1 MPASTD
7 NASARMLLKDLFNT
21 STSVAESFLGQLTPE
36 QIHLIEDTIN
46 RIKRRKVDKQDD
58 VTTAS
63 ATLPTPAPSP
73 GPSSPSN
80 SDINDQHGATTTT
93 TTPPASNTATAI
105 ASALASAMACA
116 AIANNNN
123 NGNSKNEGVP
133 TIAPSSND
141 SNHHGQHDLVAEMR
155 DGVEWVSFVYS
166 HNRTL
171 RRYNIR
177 TDIQTVSLD
186 AIDNKFKEENCVSS
200 QKGWCLSLNPLPVDP
215 MNKGVKAKKAFSGDR
230 NAVYSSAKAFLSLRV
245 TPRLILVDRSRFQ
258 KWNRLVKVACY

>member
-7 NASARMLLKDLFNT
+7 NASARMLLKDLFKT
-21 STSVAESFLGQLTPE
+21 STSAAESFLGQLTPE

-58 VTTAS
+58 VTTA
-63 ATLPTPAPSP
+63 ALPTPAPSP

-80 SDINDQHGATTTT
+80 SDISDRDQHGAMTTSTTTT
-93 TTPPASNTATAI
+93 AAAATPSNAATAI

-116 AIANNNN
+116 ALANSNSNNSN
-123 NGNSKNEGVP
+123 ANGNVKAEGEKMP
-133 TIAPSSND
+133 TIAPSTND
-141 SNHHGQHDLVAEMR
+141 NHHGGQHDLVAEMR

-186 AIDNKFKEENCVSS
+186 AIDIKFKEENCVSMD
-200 QKGWCLSLNPLPVDP
+200 GWDIRARVPPLNPLPVDP
-215 MNKGVKAKKAFSGDR
+215 MNKGARAK
-230 NAVYSSAKAFLSLRV
+230 
-245 TPRLILVDRSRFQ
+245 
-258 KWNRLVKVACY
+258 

>member
-123 NGNSKNEGVP
+123 NGNGNSKNEGVP

-215 MNKGVKAKKAFSGDR
+215 MNKGVKAKKSFFGG
-230 NAVYSSAKAFLSLRV
+230 
-245 TPRLILVDRSRFQ
+245 
-258 KWNRLVKVACY
+258 